1 MTRPLRRAALRLC
14 FAAAAL
20 TLAPPSGA
28 AGLYYSER
36 GVRPLARGGAFVAG
50 ADDLGAIAYNP
61 AGLAD
66 AKSAVL
72 FDASWVNV
80 TT

>member
-1 MTRPLRRAALRLC
+1 MRGLLANAALL
-14 FAAAAL
+14 AAIAFSTDAF
-20 TLAPPSGA
+20 A

-36 GVRPLARGGAFVAG
+36 GVSPLGRGGAFVAG

-66 AKSAVL
+66 AK
-72 FDASWVNV
+72 
-80 TT
+80 